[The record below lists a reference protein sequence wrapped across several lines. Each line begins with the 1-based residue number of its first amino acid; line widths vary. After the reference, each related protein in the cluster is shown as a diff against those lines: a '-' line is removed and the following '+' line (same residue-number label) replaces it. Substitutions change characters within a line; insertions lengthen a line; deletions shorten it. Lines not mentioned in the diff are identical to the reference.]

1 MERSEFD
8 AFTADDARV
17 KAVEE
22 TDDGRRKEWW
32 RLAAAI
38 DMPAGR
44 TAGDLSEELRE
55 GLYETTG
62 AASADITVEVLARS
76 LGASDPT
83 NAPRNPEGAGGQ
95 QAVNDGN
102 PHGSD

>member
-44 TAGDLSEELRE
+44 TAGVCRSHLWRRDVAGCSC
-55 GLYETTG
+55 
-62 AASADITVEVLARS
+62 AR
-76 LGASDPT
+76 
-83 NAPRNPEGAGGQ
+83 
-95 QAVNDGN
+95 
-102 PHGSD
+102 